1 MLLAPGMAVSVVVL
15 SNYLNQAFNLEF
27 SNHIEAFRIAC
38 NSFIIGILFISVLP
52 ALVEEI
58 LFRGLLFNNLLRF
71 TRPKNVILITGILF
85 SFVHFS
91 FISLIWLFPIG
102 LILGYFR
109 FRYRTIWYA
118 VLFHMVYNASVFM
131 LDPILSY

>member
-1 MLLAPGMAVSVVVL
+1 MAVSVVVL
-15 SNYLNQAFNLEF
+15 GNFLNQVFELEF
-27 SNHIEAFRIAC
+27 SEHFEVFAG
-38 NSFIIGILFISVLP
+38 NSFLLGILFISFLP
-52 ALVEEI
+52 ALLEET

-91 FISLIWLFPIG
+91 FISLIWLFPLG

-109 FRYRTIWYA
+109 YRYRTIWYA
-118 VLFHMVYNASVFM
+118 VMFHMMYNASVLLFE
-131 LDPILSY
+131 SYLY